1 MLSRETGLTPASVV
15 LASFFKKLET
25 IDFIT
30 RIIIS
35 HARISALM
43 TFRGRPEKRVLLD
56 YTKTPGRILVDG
68 EAREAHISVTIRDEV
83 MHEILAGRMAPGVA
97 VGRREMLLKGSA
109 ADLSK
114 FIPLFEFAPMLYRE
128 HLAGLGAPGNPLH
141 SGLGRPSEVA
151 MDKEQCKG
159 DPIPLV
165 QLSPFEKTVFALMNG
180 LSYGLGYL
188 VGLMRYRLFKKM
200 NLFSVLSFMSRG
212 LAAAAPRQEPESE
225 SPGR

>member
-1 MLSRETGLTPASVV
+1 
-15 LASFFKKLET
+15 
-25 IDFIT
+25 
-30 RIIIS
+30 
-35 HARISALM
+35 
-43 TFRGRPEKRVLLD
+43 
-56 YTKTPGRILVDG
+56 
-68 EAREAHISVTIRDEV
+68 
-83 MHEILAGRMAPGVA
+83 
-97 VGRREMLLKGSA
+97 
-109 ADLSK
+109 
-114 FIPLFEFAPMLYRE
+114 
-128 HLAGLGAPGNPLH
+128 
-141 SGLGRPSEVA
+141 